1 MKVWV
6 KCKVGGLNVSM
17 IECDDDDDDDDD
29 DGISSSVNDSMSVS
43 MSDGVR

>member
-6 KCKVGGLNVSM
+6 KCKVGGLNVSI
-17 IECDDDDDDDDD
+17 IECDDDDDD

>member
-6 KCKVGGLNVSM
+6 KCKVGGLNVSI
-17 IECDDDDDDDDD
+17 IECDDDDDDD
-29 DGISSSVNDSMSVS
+29 DGISSSVNDSMSVT

>member
-6 KCKVGGLNVSM
+6 KCKVGGLNVSI

-29 DGISSSVNDSMSVS
+29 GISWSVNDSMSVS
-43 MSDGVR
+43 MSDSVR